1 MHAVTVETRI
11 SADHRLNIE
20 LPATFPVGE
29 VEVTIRAKT
38 EALPTQETLVEFLDW
53 LKTLPPTGRSKEEI
67 LAQIAEERNSWGDN

>member
-1 MHAVTVETRI
+1 MHAVNVETRV

-20 LPATFPVGE
+20 LPDTFPVGE

-38 EALPTQETLVEFLDW
+38 DAPHTQETLIEFLDW

-67 LAQIAEERNSWGDN
+67 LAQIAEERNSWGDD

>member
-29 VEVTIRAKT
+29 VEVIIRAKSAT
-38 EALPTQETLVEFLDW
+38 PPTQETLVDFLDW
-53 LKTLPPTGRSKEEI
+53 LKTLPPTGRTKEEI
-67 LAQIAEERNSWGDN
+67 LAQIAEERDSWGD